1 MADVIAILVWWMVLP
16 LLIVICLFSKV
27 ADVIAFMCVVDG
39 KTTRYLYNVL
49 ADVIAMVVDGM
60 TTQGG

>member
-1 MADVIAILVWWMVLP
+1 MLP

-39 KTTRYLYNVL
+39 KTIKYLYIML

>member
-1 MADVIAILVWWMVLP
+1 MVLP
-16 LLIVICLFSKV
+16 LLIVICLHSKV

-39 KTTRYLYNVL
+39 KTTRYLYIVL
-49 ADVIAMVVDGM
+49 ADVIVMGVDGM